1 MIDINKPAEVLW
13 TESVIQRI
21 LSTVLHEIAH
31 ATFRVFVSRY
41 VYCRCFRSMVLAIG
55 VTGHGPSWM
64 TLGQAMESEA
74 RRSFGFGKA
83 WLMRVCTHNVGR
95 TVEIAK
101 IRAFKNKGQLRES
114 DEVSKSLWDW
124 L

>member
-1 MIDINKPAEVLW
+1 MVDINKPAEVLW
-13 TESVIQRI
+13 TESAIQRI
-21 LSTVLHEIAH
+21 LSTILHEMAH
-31 ATFRVFVSRY
+31 AIFRVFGSRC
-41 VYCRCFRSMVLAIG
+41 VDCRCFRSTVLTVG
-55 VTGHGPSWM
+55 VIGHGPSWM

-83 WLMRVCTHNVGR
+83 WLMIFYTHNAGR
-95 TVEIAK
+95 TVEIVK

>member
-1 MIDINKPAEVLW
+1 MIDINKAAEVLW
-13 TESVIQRI
+13 TESVIQGI

-31 ATFRVFVSRY
+31 AIFRVFMSRC
-41 VYCRCFRSMVLAIG
+41 VDCRCFRSMVLTIG
-55 VTGHGPSWM
+55 ITGHGPSWM

-83 WLMRVCTHNVGR
+83 WLMRVCTHNAGR

-101 IRAFKNKGQLRES
+101 NRAFKNK
-114 DEVSKSLWDW
+114 W
-124 L
+124 